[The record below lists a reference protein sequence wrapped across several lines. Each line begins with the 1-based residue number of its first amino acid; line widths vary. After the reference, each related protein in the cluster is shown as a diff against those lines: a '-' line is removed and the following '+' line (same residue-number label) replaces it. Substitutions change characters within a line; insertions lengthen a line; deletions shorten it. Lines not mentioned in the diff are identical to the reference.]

1 MEKLYYTQPGAGA
14 FTARV
19 LECRP
24 EGAAWAVRLDRTAFF
39 PGGGGQDCDL
49 GTLGGAAV
57 LGMKEAEDQVWHLC
71 AAPLEEGME
80 VRGVLD
86 FARRRELSQQHSGEH
101 IVSGLVYRQFGYHNV
116 GFHMGAQCMTVDF
129 DGPISWEALTDI
141 ERRANEAVLEDVPVR
156 TWFPDPEE
164 LASLPYRSK
173 KALSGP
179 VRLVEFPG
187 YDLCACCGTHVERT
201 GQIGPIK
208 LLSCVKFHRG
218 VRVELL
224 CGSRAMAYLSAV
236 WEQNRLVSQA
246 FSAKMLETGAAARR
260 MNDTLEA
267 QKRRAGALESRVFA
281 ALAEKTAGQGD
292 TLIFEPELTSDGVR
306 RLADAIGRACGGT
319 ALVLSGQDGK
329 GYQYALCRPGGDLRE
344 LNRAMTHALDGRGG
358 GKPEFQQGSLRA
370 GRREIEQFW
379 NTKDL

>member
-1 MEKLYYTQPGAGA
+1 MEKLYYTQPGARE

-24 EGAAWAVRLDRTAFF
+24 AGAAWAVRLDRTAFF

-57 LGMKEAEDQVWHLC
+57 LDMQEAEDQVWHLC
-71 AAPLEEGME
+71 AAPLEAGTE

-86 FARRRELSQQHSGEH
+86 WARRRELSQQHSGEH

-129 DGPISWEALTDI
+129 DGPISWEDLTDI
-141 ERRANEAVLEDVPVR
+141 ERRANEAVLEDIPVR

-164 LASLPYRSK
+164 LGSLPYRSK

-208 LLSCVKFHRG
+208 LLSCVKFHGG

-260 MNDTLEA
+260 MNEALEA
-267 QKRRAGALESRVFA
+267 QKRRAGTLESRVFA
-281 ALAEKTAGQGD
+281 SLGEKAAGQGD
-292 TLIFEPELTSDGVR
+292 TLAFEPELTPDGVR
-306 RLADAIGRACGGT
+306 RLADAVGRTCGGT
-319 ALVLSGQDGK
+319 ALVLSGRDGM

-344 LNRAMTHALDGRGG
+344 LNRAMLRALDGRGG

-370 GRREIEQFW
+370 TRAEIEQFW
-379 NTKDL
+379 NARNL